1 MKQKLTLLLLALF
14 TTVGAWA
21 ETYTITFDHNAG
33 TFYKDNAV
41 ATGWVSKW
49 VSNEAGKPA
58 VTITASAN
66 TINSDNGRMAPG
78 QSQTCTY
85 SISVEDGYVVT
96 GFSMNCPTF
105 GADVTVT
112 PTGESA
118 INVATNGTLVVN
130 SSASSFVYSGS
141 NSGRIQASANDG
153 GSFKITVE
161 NIETISTSI
170 SDEAYV
176 NVGEKVASFT
186 AATSA
191 DDNDHWYILTQVRD
205 GESPMYD
212 AGTGNQLKR
221 TAASIT
227 PNTINGT
234 KATSCTQYL
243 IRFFDAGEGLYNIQF
258 ANGNFITSSLKTSPA
273 KQLAGKYAFYNTNS
287 GEGSYFGWNLNSNTG
302 SRVDNNGAG
311 NTLSFWGSGTISGT
325 SGNNVWYLYPAELQ
339 IPSTT
344 YVYEIS
350 DASGVVFTSDPISA
364 TAGETIST
372 LPSNYQLNYCS
383 YTVTSTTLAPGEN
396 TVPVTVTYNLPFT
409 ASTSYNDATWYY
421 ATLRGK
427 HLRADDNA
435 KDGDGRYATNSTNER
450 TDAYKWAFFGNPY
463 TGIYVMNKNQGES
476 KYLYKETQLVFKSGI
491 TPTSDN
497 NALFAATPNSN
508 GGFTLRNIGGGATW
522 YINDAGNGGNLGF
535 WNSSNGANDGG
546 SNWVITEVGASDK
559 AALGDAITAAQALV
573 NGVGVPGYINST
585 AATTLTSAIST
596 AQGIYDDAEG
606 DYFSA
611 YNTLTAAIA
620 TATATENINYTPR
633 TDVYYTILNARGA
646 MVYDPSHSSSVDAT
660 NGNAEY
666 IWYGSTTP
674 DATNVNN
681 LWGFIEQEGK
691 YYMYNVGKQQFASVG
706 TGGYGA
712 TWIFSDTPAYIT
724 LDNGIADEI
733 AAPKVRVRATIATTG
748 NSYTMSVST
757 SYTGPVI
764 TYDANGDGGVPMLF
778 TESSVAVDPDVTATM
793 TAKVED
799 LTPYFTTLKN
809 AIDACDEI
817 SLGTGLNQYA
827 SNDTYTSALSAANTA
842 YNNPNSTKAELQTAV
857 SNLEAAVNGLVL
869 NLPSAGFYRIK
880 GKTSG
885 NYLAAGMANSKYA
898 MSSATD
904 ATTIF
909 YYDTSMLVNFSSG
922 MANGMSTS
930 SWSWVTGDAASTVT
944 FADGGT
950 KGGYTFKSSNAF
962 FYDGGTNAD
971 RGSSLDN
978 DEKYR
983 SWYVEPVTSLPIRM
997 RSAEGAYFG
1006 TINLPVAVV
1015 LPEGLMAYKASVEG
1029 EVMTLTKVVKNGVLA
1044 ANTPVVLYSEDE
1056 VTELAISGESGTS
1069 VTDNK
1074 LSGTVAAEAV
1084 TAGDNY
1090 VLSGGSKGVGFYKF
1104 TGTTMPGFKAYLSS
1118 AAGVKAFS
1126 FSFEDMETAIRAIE
1140 SENSG
1145 LEIYDISGR
1154 RVPQARKGL
1163 YIVNGKKV
1171 MFK

>member
-1 MKQKLTLLLLALF
+1 
-14 TTVGAWA
+14 
-21 ETYTITFDHNAG
+21 
-33 TFYKDNAV
+33 
-41 ATGWVSKW
+41 
-49 VSNEAGKPA
+49 
-58 VTITASAN
+58 
-66 TINSDNGRMAPG
+66 
-78 QSQTCTY
+78 
-85 SISVEDGYVVT
+85 
-96 GFSMNCPTF
+96 
-105 GADVTVT
+105 
-112 PTGESA
+112 
-118 INVATNGTLVVN
+118 
-130 SSASSFVYSGS
+130 
-141 NSGRIQASANDG
+141 
-153 GSFKITVE
+153 
-161 NIETISTSI
+161 
-170 SDEAYV
+170 
-176 NVGEKVASFT
+176 
-186 AATSA
+186 
-191 DDNDHWYILTQVRD
+191 
-205 GESPMYD
+205 
-212 AGTGNQLKR
+212 
-221 TAASIT
+221 
-227 PNTINGT
+227 
-234 KATSCTQYL
+234 
-243 IRFFDAGEGLYNIQF
+243 
-258 ANGNFITSSLKTSPA
+258 
-273 KQLAGKYAFYNTNS
+273 
-287 GEGSYFGWNLNSNTG
+287 
-302 SRVDNNGAG
+302 
-311 NTLSFWGSGTISGT
+311 
-325 SGNNVWYLYPAELQ
+325 
-339 IPSTT
+339 
-344 YVYEIS
+344 
-350 DASGVVFTSDPISA
+350 
-364 TAGETIST
+364 
-372 LPSNYQLNYCS
+372 
-383 YTVTSTTLAPGEN
+383 
-396 TVPVTVTYNLPFT
+396 
-409 ASTSYNDATWYY
+409 
-421 ATLRGK
+421 
-427 HLRADDNA
+427 
-435 KDGDGRYATNSTNER
+435 
-450 TDAYKWAFFGNPY
+450 
-463 TGIYVMNKNQGES
+463 
-476 KYLYKETQLVFKSGI
+476 
-491 TPTSDN
+491 
-497 NALFAATPNSN
+497 
-508 GGFTLRNIGGGATW
+508 
-522 YINDAGNGGNLGF
+522 
-535 WNSSNGANDGG
+535 
-546 SNWVITEVGASDK
+546 
-559 AALGDAITAAQALV
+559 
-573 NGVGVPGYINST
+573 
-585 AATTLTSAIST
+585 
-596 AQGIYDDAEG
+596 
-606 DYFSA
+606 
-611 YNTLTAAIA
+611 
-620 TATATENINYTPR
+620 
-633 TDVYYTILNARGA
+633 